1 LSPFLF
7 FLLISPLAKML
18 REKRFGIQMGPE
30 CRIACLLYADDL
42 VLLASSEAEKR
53 EIPGA
58 ATRVTGLSNVL
69 KIN

>member
-1 LSPFLF
+1 
-7 FLLISPLAKML
+7 ML